1 MPKLN
6 IEGVGEF
13 AVEKGTRLVLAI
25 KDNDGDINHAC
36 GGNARCTTC
45 RVEFIGGEPDKYTK
59 AEYEKLSQNSSV
71 GQYRLS
77 CQCLVDGDMSVI
89 VLDRFSISER
99 PDPGSR
105 PDNDITPNAEWI
117 TP

>member
-13 AVEKGTRLVLAI
+13 AVDKGARLVLAI
-25 KDNDGDINHAC
+25 EDNDGDINHAC
-36 GGNARCTTC
+36 G
-45 RVEFIGGEPDKYTK
+45 E
-59 AEYEKLSQNSSV
+59 
-71 GQYRLS
+71 YRLS

-89 VLDRFSISER
+89 VLDRFSVSGR

-105 PDNDITPNAEWI
+105 PDNNITPSAEWVI
-117 TP
+117 P